1 MPALAREQTSNC
13 TNPVLDVFTSVS
25 GVLTDVSSLQYQI
38 FDVSDPAKQV
48 TPVQVYPATP
58 GDRATVNVGVL
69 CPDPGAGKL
78 STGRYVATWT
88 PSAIEPL
95 GTHRLRWFFKL
106 LPTSPEQTFAEEFEV
121 LPGAAATGDDGY
133 CTVSDLRDEGV
144 PASFDDTYLYRRIQL
159 ASRMIDRATG
169 RFFSPRPLT
178 LKLDGRGGRM
188 LLLDVPIIGVST
200 VEFETSPFQPSSLA
214 IEPDLLRIYNR
225 HLSQGL
231 TQPDDRNNPKI
242 ELYHASDDITNA
254 SPYVF
259 TRLIF
264 PLGQQNITVNGVF
277 GYTDYDGANPQ
288 GITPPLIRRCAQL
301 MVVRDLYRLMD
312 GRRTDALFRNRLTS
326 ERTRDQAY
334 TLEGLGSLRG
344 ALLTGDAEIDT
355 ILASYMRPPS
365 LGSA

>member
-1 MPALAREQTSNC
+1 MPAIARGQTSDC
-13 TNPVLDVFTSVS
+13 SNPIIDVFTSVS
-25 GVLTDVSSLQYQI
+25 GILTDIAALEYQI
-38 FDVSDPAKQV
+38 LDVSDPIKQV

-58 GDRATVNVGVL
+58 GARATVNVGLL
-69 CPDPGAGKL
+69 CPAPGAGKL

-88 PSAIEPL
+88 VPLIEPA
-95 GTHRLRWFFKL
+95 GTHRVRWYFKL
-106 LPTSPEQTFAEEFEV
+106 LPSSPEQTFSEEFEV
-121 LPGAAATGDDGY
+121 LPGAVATGDDGY

-169 RFFSPRPLT
+169 RFFTPRQLT

-188 LLLDVPIIGVST
+188 LLLDVPIIGISS

-214 IEPDLLRIYNR
+214 IDPELLRVYNR

-231 TQPDDRNNPKI
+231 TQPDDRNNPKV

-277 GYTDYDGANPQ
+277 GYTEYDGANPQ
-288 GITPPLIRRCAQL
+288 GVIPPMIRRCAQL
-301 MVVRDLYRLMD
+301 MVVRDLYKLMD
-312 GRRTDALFRNRLTS
+312 GRRLDALVRNRLTS

-334 TLEGLGSLRG
+334 TLEGLGTLRG
-344 ALLTGDAEIDT
+344 SLFTGDHEIDT

-365 LGSA
+365 LGSS